1 MNIIICG
8 AGKVGFTIAKILS
21 EQGHSITIIDQSS
34 DDIQKID
41 ETLDVKSIV
50 GKATYPSILEKA
62 NASEAD
68 MIIAVTRND
77 EINML
82 ICQIAF
88 SIFNVQKK
96 IARIRSQDYLNPKF
110 TKVYNKENLPI
121 DVIISPEIEIAKSI
135 QRKLEAPGA
144 LDNVPFA
151 NNNIR
156 LLEILI
162 NEKCPLKD
170 IKINEITKK
179 FPNLNANI
187 IGVIRNDKFVIIKK
201 ASIMKE
207 NDKAYVIINASQMK
221 ETLIAFG
228 HNEKISNKILIVGG
242 GNIGFNLAKNLEESF
257 DSARVKII
265 EKDKKR
271 AEYIASELSDTIV
284 INGDALDEE
293 VLIEANIDEA
303 QTVLALTNDDE
314 DNLMVSV
321 LVEKFVKDESDL
333 NEKRTMSLINK
344 PNYGLLQSSLKID
357 DFIDP
362 RMNTVSSILKHIHK
376 GTIENAYSILNGEYE
391 IIEAEIIESSELI
404 NKELKN
410 SNLPDEIRI
419 GAVLR
424 GADVVIP
431 RSNFV
436 FKKEDIVVLLAK
448 KNFFNVVENMFRISS
463 IWLNELY

>member
-8 AGKVGFTIAKILS
+8 AGRVGFTIAKQLS
-21 EQGHSITIIDQSS
+21 EQGHSITVIDQSS
-34 DDIQKID
+34 EDIQKID
-41 ETLDVKSIV
+41 ESLDVKAIV

-77 EINML
+77 EINMV

-88 SIFNVQKK
+88 SIFNIPKK

-110 TKVYNKENLPI
+110 TTVYNKENLPI
-121 DVIISPEIEIAKSI
+121 DVIISPELEIAKSI

-144 LDNVPFA
+144 LDSVPFA
-151 NNNIR
+151 HNKIR

-162 NEKCPLKD
+162 NDNCNLIN
-170 IKINEITKK
+170 IKLNELTKK
-179 FPNLNANI
+179 HPNLDANI
-187 IGVIRNDKFVIIKK
+187 IGVIRREKFLIPKKDDNIQKDDKI
-201 ASIMKE
+201 
-207 NDKAYVIINASQMK
+207 YVIINSSQMSQ
-221 ETLIAFG
+221 TLEAFG
-228 HNEKISNKILIVGG
+228 HHEKISKKILIVGG
-242 GNIGFNLAKNLEESF
+242 GNIGFNLAKNLEESL
-257 DSARVKII
+257 DTTRVKII
-265 EKDKKR
+265 EKDKDR
-271 AEYIASELSDTIV
+271 SEFLANELNNTII

-293 VLIEANIDEA
+293 VLIEANLEEA
-303 QTVLALTNDDE
+303 ETVLALTNDDE

-321 LVEKFVKDESDL
+321 LVEKFAKDDKKIDD
-333 NEKRTMSLINK
+333 KRTMALINK
-344 PNYGLLQSSLKID
+344 PNYSLLQSSLKID
-357 DFIDP
+357 DLIDP

-376 GTIENAYSILNGEYE
+376 GTIETAYTILDGEYE
-391 IIEAEIIESSELI
+391 VIEAEIIETSELI

-424 GADVVIP
+424 GDKVIIP

-436 FKKEDIVVLLAK
+436 FQKDDRVVFLAK
-448 KNFFNVVENMFRISS
+448 KDSISIVENIFRISS
-463 IWLNELY
+463 I

>member
-8 AGKVGFTIAKILS
+8 AGRVGFTIAKILS
-21 EQGHSITIIDQSS
+21 EQGHSITVIDQSS
-34 DDIQKID
+34 EDIQKID
-41 ETLDVKSIV
+41 DTLDVKSIV

-62 NASEAD
+62 NASDSD

-121 DVIISPEIEIAKSI
+121 DVIISPELEIAKSL

-151 NNNIR
+151 DNKIR

-162 NEKCPLKD
+162 NQECSLKN
-170 IKINEITKK
+170 IKLNELTKK
-179 FPNLNANI
+179 HPKLNANI
-187 IGVIRNDKFVIIKK
+187 IGVIRDDKFIILKK
-201 ASIMKE
+201 NDVMLK
-207 NDKAYVIINASQMK
+207 NDKAYVIIDASQMK
-221 ETLIAFG
+221 DTLIIFG
-228 HNEKISNKILIVGG
+228 HNEKISNKILIIGG
-242 GNIGFNLAKNLEESF
+242 GNIGFNLAKNLEETFESV
-257 DSARVKII
+257 RVKII
-265 EKDKKR
+265 EKDKQR
-271 AEYIASELSDTIV
+271 AEYLASELNNTII
-284 INGDALDEE
+284 INGNGLDEE
-293 VLIEANIDEA
+293 VLSEANLDEVE
-303 QTVLALTNDDE
+303 TVLALTNDDE

-321 LVEKFVKDESDL
+321 LVEKFTKDQNNLD
-333 NEKRTMSLINK
+333 NKRTMALINK
-344 PNYGLLQSSLKID
+344 SNYSILQSSLKID
-357 DFIDP
+357 DLIDP

-391 IIEAEIIESSELI
+391 IIEAEIIETSELI

-419 GAVLR
+419 GAIVR
-424 GADVVIP
+424 GEKVIIP

-448 KNFFNVVENMFRISS
+448 KDFLNVVENMFRISS
-463 IWLNELY
+463 I